1 MSAADWMQIV
11 NPHDAHHD
19 LWQRFADATVELASL
34 QVVLKFEW
42 VPSRLSFDQCFCGL
56 DLCL

>member
-1 MSAADWMQIV
+1 MQIV